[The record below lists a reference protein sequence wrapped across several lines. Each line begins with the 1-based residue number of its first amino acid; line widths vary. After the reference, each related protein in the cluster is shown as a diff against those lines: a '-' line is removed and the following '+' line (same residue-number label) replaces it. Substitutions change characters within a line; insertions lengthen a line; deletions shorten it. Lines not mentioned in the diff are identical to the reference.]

1 MFIQVENGLR
11 GASFP
16 IIIADKAIC
25 QELRLLEH
33 DISEVAKIEEDILAD
48 HLQDTGRPRSR
59 DEILH
64 FLNELGWLF
73 QRKCK
78 SSLLESPSYK
88 ICRFKFLLIFSVEH
102 DFCEL
107 VKGLLDIL
115 VEINLSR
122 EGMEMESLAMLSEI
136 HLLNRAVKRRCKKM
150 IDLLINYSIDDTNTM
165 SKQYIFLPN
174 LVGPGGITPLHL
186 AACSSRLDDI
196 VDSLTSDPH
205 EVRSRY
211 FFGNLIF
218 SA

>member
-1 MFIQVENGLR
+1 MFTQVENGLR

-16 IIIADKAIC
+16 IIVADKAIC

-33 DISEVAKIEEDILAD
+33 DINEVAKLEDVLAD
-48 HLQDTGRPRSR
+48 HLQDRRRPRSR

-78 SSLLESPSYK
+78 SSLLEIPSYK

-150 IDLLINYSIDDTNTM
+150 IDLLINYSIDDANTM
-165 SKQYIFLPN
+165 FKQYIFLPN
-174 LVGPGGITPLHL
+174 LMGPGGITPLHL

-205 EVRSRY
+205 EVY